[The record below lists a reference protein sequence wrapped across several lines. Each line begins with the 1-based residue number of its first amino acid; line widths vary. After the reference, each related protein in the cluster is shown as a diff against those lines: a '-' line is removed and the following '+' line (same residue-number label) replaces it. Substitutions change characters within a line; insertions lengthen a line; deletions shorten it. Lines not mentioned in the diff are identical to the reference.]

1 MNRFSSSAVRCSARN
16 LPTSWRSELAVG
28 HGTLLLQV
36 RPDLGQSAHPNPILK
51 GGESCPAVDNMHAGR
66 PRVYGARV
74 GICARKYMQKP
85 GRWEHMSRFPQGC
98 RPMAICSTQLD
109 ERGCLSSFLK
119 HTLALDP
126 ASWD

>member
-74 GICARKYMQKP
+74 GICARNICRSPADGNTCRGSPKAA
-85 GRWEHMSRFPQGC
+85 GRWLF
-98 RPMAICSTQLD
+98 A
-109 ERGCLSSFLK
+109 
-119 HTLALDP
+119 ALNWTNVAVYP
-126 ASWD
+126 PF